1 MKYRTLVFVIL
12 LVSLALSACAP
23 LDPVQDPVQGK
34 DPSSEGGVVTL
45 PQEEITPT
53 PEVFI
58 PLPNDQRAF
67 AAARDLLASQLG
79 VDPLAIRLVSAEPVE
94 WQDGCLGLGGPDEI
108 CLQAITPGYRL
119 ILDVEGKQFEAR
131 TNQDGS
137 QVRFNTMLEG
147 QPIDEEV
154 LDVPETCQAEGLKT
168 FADYINAY
176 CFVYPAR
183 FEQDERGLAAVSG
196 PNVGSAIE
204 PVFARLDVFAA
215 PAAHDAALETL
226 VANFIKQFE
235 GPNTPQVNRTSLTL
249 GGQPAEMLEP
259 IPGQLSSRI
268 VFALHN
274 GIFYQLI
281 FWPVDEDT
289 VKADFDE
296 LYQVVSESFTYIP

>member
-1 MKYRTLVFVIL
+1 MKYRALALLIL
-12 LVSLALSACAP
+12 LFSVALSACAT
-23 LDPVQDPVQGK
+23 LDPVQEPVQVP
-34 DPSSEGGVVTL
+34 DPTTEGGIVTL

-53 PEVFI
+53 PEVFN

-67 AAARDLLASQLG
+67 AAARDLLAGQLG
-79 VDPLAIRLVSAEPVE
+79 IDPLAIRLVSAEMVE
-94 WQDGCLGLGGPDEI
+94 WQDGCLGLGGPEEI

-119 ILDVEGKQFEAR
+119 ILDAQGKQFEVR

-147 QPIDEEV
+147 QPIDQEV
-154 LDVPETCQAEGLKT
+154 LDVPETCQAVGLKT

-176 CFVYPAR
+176 CFAYPAR
-183 FEQDERGLAAVSG
+183 FEQDERGLPAVSG

-215 PAAHDAALETL
+215 PAAPDTSLDTL
-226 VANFIKQFE
+226 VSNFKKQFE
-235 GPNTPQVNRTSLTL
+235 GPNLPLVNRTTLTL

-259 IPGQLSSRI
+259 VPGQLGSRI

-281 FWPVDEDT
+281 FWPVDEDS

-296 LYQVVSESFTYIP
+296 LYTVVSETFTFIP